1 MRKLNVFI
9 DFKLNHHQPLFIAY
23 TTCFF
28 VFTSIRIGVYSYVL
42 RIIRKGTQNKFATR
56 VVSLFLL
63 SDVCELVTWGLA
75 FELTSQLQEGSR
87 LTSGTIALIVLTT
100 ITYFL
105 TYLCFD
111 TATWYF
117 CYHYFQCS
125 VKLGFVKDHKP
136 FPLNFEW
143 KQKILLWVL
152 MGVNVL
158 VVTSYTVVNSTYA
171 IRQARNPPNYSYPWL
186 LTTNL
191 FLQGFVQFLSYIF
204 LLYGLLKIRKFL

>member
-9 DFKLNHHQPLFIAY
+9 DFKLNHHQPFFIAY

-28 VFTSIRIGVYSYVL
+28 VFTSIRIAVYSYVL
-42 RIIRKGTQNKFATR
+42 RIIRKGTKNKFATR

-87 LTSGTIALIVLTT
+87 LTGGTIALIVLTT

-111 TATWYF
+111 RAR
-117 CYHYFQCS
+117 QSSS
-125 VKLGFVKDHKP
+125 VIGGQPRGIFVIITFSVWLSLG
-136 FPLNFEW
+136 L
-143 KQKILLWVL
+143 
-152 MGVNVL
+152 
-158 VVTSYTVVNSTYA
+158 
-171 IRQARNPPNYSYPWL
+171 
-186 LTTNL
+186 
-191 FLQGFVQFLSYIF
+191 
-204 LLYGLLKIRKFL
+204 